1 VAGAEAELHR
11 VEELQA
17 DLRERLAA
25 WLLSMLA
32 LVEATTELE
41 SSTAGASTDGKSAID
56 RELLERLG
64 EAAAAA
70 SSE

>member
-1 VAGAEAELHR
+1 MAGAEAELHR